1 MTLPNK
7 FKFTSHDCDTFIY
20 TATLAR
26 KLVYVVSW
34 TEDFKRHVTHYSL
47 AEIENYLQNGSW
59 KIIVE
64 PVNAKD
70 SIKDVSDDLCIL
82 ISEKEDASELSSKE
96 VQALYLTRRL
106 ITRLLDDRQ

>member
-1 MTLPNK
+1 MTLPDK

-26 KLVYVVSW
+26 QGVYVVSW
-34 TEDFKRHVTHYSL
+34 TEDFKRRTFAYSVDDL
-47 AEIENYLQNGSW
+47 KNYIQDNSW
-59 KIIVE
+59 EIIVE
-64 PVNAKD
+64 PVNVKG

-96 VQALYLTRRL
+96 VQALHLTRRL

>member
-1 MTLPNK
+1 MTLPDK

-26 KLVYVVSW
+26 QGVYVISW
-34 TEDFKRHVTHYSL
+34 TEDFKRHVMPYPTNDVK
-47 AEIENYLQNGSW
+47 NYIQDNSW
-59 KIIVE
+59 EIIVE